1 MDSPKIPKRLS
12 PQSPAS
18 PTVPT
23 SELATV
29 PLSVGETSTSELP
42 TMAIGVDASGPTQ
55 IAPSVTAAETV
66 TMQAGIAA
74 PQANKT
80 RQPPEI
86 IAGYRRLRVLGA
98 GGMAQVFEAEHTT
111 LGRRVALKLLKPAVA
126 DSADF
131 SLRFIR
137 ESHAMAQ
144 VKHDNVVAIYD
155 AGEADGF
162 MYMALELVTG
172 SDLHKILKRRGR
184 LPVDDA
190 IGYMIGCAKGLDA
203 IHAAGLVHRDI
214 KPANIFVDRDDQPK
228 IGDLGLARAADGED
242 RMTMTGTSWG
252 TPSYMSPE
260 QIKGVADLDIR
271 ADIYSLGATLYT
283 LLAGV
288 EPYVGET
295 SYVITH
301 KVLTE
306 PPPDPRTHDK
316 TLPSSV
322 VAVIAKA
329 MAKEREKRYQT
340 PGEFLEDLERLRGGQ
355 RLLHTVPVAVSPEIS
370 RAEIIAAT
378 LPGTRVTTGANKAA
392 PSIDPFVVKVI
403 AMLVVAGVLVGVWYS
418 MQGLSFGTG
427 NKIDDHDTPAWAT
440 QVIHDANGKWAE
452 ATVFGV
458 PVRLRYCSAGVFTMG
473 SPDNEPG
480 RQAFENSHQ
489 VTLSK
494 AYWMLES
501 EVSQL
506 LYQAVMGQNPSS
518 RVAENLPVEGLSW
531 HEAQQFCAKLKT
543 AGIAAQ
549 LPTEAQWEYACRAG
563 SNGAFSAQ
571 PTPNKQGWM
580 APPELA
586 TIWRDSANDPVE
598 AEAAAMRWISQRVGE
613 GDLGIQ
619 PIATLAPNAFG
630 LSDMHGN
637 IMEWCRDAW
646 DGQAPYSTTPVSDP
660 ENTTGGLSIV
670 RGGCWFYPPERCRA
684 AHRQGLRADSTLN
697 YVGFRF
703 VVE

>member
-1 MDSPKIPKRLS
+1 MGSDTPPNTPR
-12 PQSPAS
+12 
-18 PTVPT
+18 PT
-23 SELATV
+23 S
-29 PLSVGETSTSELP
+29 PTSELP
-42 TMAIGVDASGPTQ
+42 TVPIASTGTPSSELPTMPISVDGNAPTQ
-55 IAPSVTAAETV
+55 ISPSVMSAATV
-66 TMQAGIAA
+66 TVQAGISP
-74 PQANKT
+74 PQNNNHKA

-155 AGEADGF
+155 AGEFDGF

-190 IGYMIGCAKGLDA
+190 VGYMIGCAKGLSA

-214 KPANIFVDRDDQPK
+214 KPANIFVDRDGQPK

-316 TLPSSV
+316 TLPSTV

-329 MAKEREKRYQT
+329 MAKERENRYQT
-340 PGEFLEDLERLRGGQ
+340 PQEFLEDLERLRGGQ
-355 RLLHTVPVAVSPEIS
+355 RLLHTVPIAASLETS
-370 RAEIIAAT
+370 RAEIIAAS
-378 LPGTRVTTGANKAA
+378 LPGTRVTTGANKR
-392 PSIDPFVVKVI
+392 PHSVDPFVLKVI
-403 AMLVVAGVLVGVWYS
+403 SMLVVVGVLVGVWYS
-418 MQGLSFGTG
+418 MQGMSFGTTQTKDL
-427 NKIDDHDTPAWAT
+427 NETPTWAT
-440 QVIHDANGKWAE
+440 LVTYDAQGKSADANIL
-452 ATVFGV
+452 GV
-458 PVRLRYCSAGVFTMG
+458 PVRLRFCAPGSFNMG
-473 SPDNEPG
+473 SPANEAG
-480 RQAFENSHQ
+480 RQAFENTHQ
-489 VTLSK
+489 VTLDK
-494 AYWMLES
+494 GFWMLAT
-501 EVSQL
+501 EVSQP

-518 RVAENLPVEGLSW
+518 RVGDNLPVEGVSW
-531 HEAQQFCAKLKT
+531 HEAQQFCAKLKGL
-543 AGIAAQ
+543 GITAQ

-563 SNGAFSAQ
+563 SDGPFSAQ

-586 TIWRDSANDPVE
+586 TIWREAANDPVE
-598 AEAAAMRWISQRVGE
+598 AEAAAMRWISQRVGDGE
-613 GDLGIQ
+613 LGIK
-619 PIATLAPNAFG
+619 PIATLTPNQFG

-637 IMEWCRDAW
+637 ILEWCRDAW
-646 DGQAPYSTTPVSDP
+646 DGQASYVSDPISNP

-684 AHRQGLRADSTLN
+684 AQRQGLPADAALN